1 MPSRCDPIAFRS
13 RFVDACFGAFDQR
26 KGTST
31 QLSTTV
37 DNGGAVRPMNRSTAP
52 DGPDNVP
59 GCQAARI
66 TRSLVRSGC
75 AAVRSPGRAWSAPLA
90 SPPGHN
96 GQAVE
101 EVGVEAY
108 VPAQHPS
115 SCPQARLSRPDEHP
129 RRARR
134 AQEPARQGPRPSL
147 GLTNRIRER
156 DAFERLRRD
165 GTRIHS
171 TSLWCNFLSDP
182 VTTPT
187 STAFAIG
194 RAVGPAVVRNRL
206 RRRLRALLLA
216 RQRADPLPPGSLLI
230 GVRPGV
236 TELTFDQLRSELEI
250 LLDRLVRCL

>member
-1 MPSRCDPIAFRS
+1 
-13 RFVDACFGAFDQR
+13 
-26 KGTST
+26 
-31 QLSTTV
+31 
-37 DNGGAVRPMNRSTAP
+37 
-52 DGPDNVP
+52 
-59 GCQAARI
+59 
-66 TRSLVRSGC
+66 
-75 AAVRSPGRAWSAPLA
+75 
-90 SPPGHN
+90 
-96 GQAVE
+96 
-101 EVGVEAY
+101 
-108 VPAQHPS
+108 
-115 SCPQARLSRPDEHP
+115 
-129 RRARR
+129 
-134 AQEPARQGPRPSL
+134 
-147 GLTNRIRER
+147 LTNRIRER

-236 TELTFDQLRSELEI
+236 TELTFDQLRAELEI